1 MTSESKIQASCIN
14 HAKKNGWYVLKVIR
28 CNVNGFPDASFF
40 KDGKTFFVEFKTAI
54 GKQSILQEYVESEL
68 VNQGFKYY
76 LIRSLKEFQKIII
89 EM

>member
-14 HAKKNGWYVLKVIR
+14 HAKKNGWFVLKVIR

-54 GKQSILQEYVESEL
+54 GKQSKLQEYVESEL
-68 VNQGFKYY
+68 VKQGFKYY
-76 LIRSLKEFQKIII
+76 LIRDLKEFQKIII